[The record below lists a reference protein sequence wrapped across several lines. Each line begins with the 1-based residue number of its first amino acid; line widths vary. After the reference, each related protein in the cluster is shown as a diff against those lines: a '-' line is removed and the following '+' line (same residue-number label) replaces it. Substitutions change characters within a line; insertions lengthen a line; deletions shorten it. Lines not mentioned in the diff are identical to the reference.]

1 MVVMLLIGNWRH
13 GLTLLLVC
21 AGFSMS
27 PAIGAE
33 QSGPGQTDALFSG
46 RVEDAEKIILVL
58 HRGRPGS
65 DMASG
70 SRMNMYRSRGYS
82 RDATWNQRVARAIA
96 DRHGLTYLTDWWM
109 SEIDINCAVLQ
120 VQEGEST
127 DDVIA
132 ELLSD
137 PEVVTAQRLG
147 VFSTLSAPPNDPYF
161 ELQSGARY
169 FDLPLMHS
177 RTTGKGILIAVV
189 DTGIQKNHQDLAG
202 QIAFSKNFVEDV
214 SPGYSQ
220 DMHGTAV
227 AGVIAAHVNN
237 DTGIAG
243 MAPGAKI
250 AGLKACW
257 PRDEGKLEAICNS
270 FTLALAI
277 NRAMADEVDIIN
289 LSLSGPYD
297 RIVEI
302 LIEEALNKDIVV
314 VAATRE
320 DDSSASVS
328 FPASMPGVIAVT
340 SKGFDAWRQSGQPV
354 FAPGTNVLTTLP
366 NNSYNFI
373 SGSSLGAAQI
383 AGYAALLLQENPGL
397 SGDEIHHH
405 LIDINNGNLG
415 KEAMSHSSEV
425 RGQFPPLEE

>member
-1 MVVMLLIGNWRH
+1 MFLIRNLCH
-13 GLTLLLVC
+13 CLTLLLLC
-21 AGFSMS
+21 AGL
-27 PAIGAE
+27 AAGTVLGAE
-33 QSGPGQTDALFSG
+33 QSGPGQTEALFSG
-46 RVEDAEKIILVL
+46 RAEDAEKIILVL

-65 DMASG
+65 NMASG

-82 RDATWNQRVARAIA
+82 RDATWNQRVAREIA
-96 DRHGLTYLTDWWM
+96 SRHGLTYLTDWWM

-120 VQEGEST
+120 IQEGESA
-127 DDVIA
+127 DEVIA
-132 ELLSD
+132 DLLSD

-161 ELQSGARY
+161 ELQSSARY

-189 DTGIQKNHQDLAG
+189 DTGIEKDHPDLAG
-202 QIAFSKNFVEDV
+202 QIAFSENFVEDV

-257 PRDEGKLEAICNS
+257 PRAEGKLEAICNS

-297 RIVEI
+297 RIVEM
-302 LIEEALNKDIVV
+302 LIEEALSKDIVV
-314 VAATRE
+314 IAATKE

-328 FPASMPGVIAVT
+328 FPASMLGVIAVT
-340 SKGFDAWRQSGQPV
+340 SKGSDSWRQSDQPV

-366 NNSYNFI
+366 NNSYNFV
-373 SGSSLGAAQI
+373 SGTSLGAAQI

-397 SGDEIHHH
+397 SGDDIHHR
-405 LIDINNGNLG
+405 LIDVNNGNLG
-415 KEAMSHSSEV
+415 KEVKSYGSEV
-425 RGQFPPLEE
+425 PDQFPSL